1 MNNSKGK
8 TNSPGKQLSLDL
20 EAKIQEV
27 SADLRINNST
37 TVINMRTYTNKSFVG
52 YITKNSKSF

>member
-8 TNSPGKQLSLDL
+8 TNSSGKQLSLDL
-20 EAKIQEV
+20 ETKTKGV
-27 SADLRINNST
+27 SADLRINNAT

-52 YITKNSKSF
+52 YIVKNSKSF